1 MQVDRVHNEA
11 CQEWVLHMEEPVP
24 GICKY
29 KLILKH
35 LLFKIHNCTR
45 KSQLQNYID
54 LVCVR

>member
-35 LLFKIHNCTR
+35 LLF
-45 KSQLQNYID
+45 QLNTY
-54 LVCVR
+54 LY